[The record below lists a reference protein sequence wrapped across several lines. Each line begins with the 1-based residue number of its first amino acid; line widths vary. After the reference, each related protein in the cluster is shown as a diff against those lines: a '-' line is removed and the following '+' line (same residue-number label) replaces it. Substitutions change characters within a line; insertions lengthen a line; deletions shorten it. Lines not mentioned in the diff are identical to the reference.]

1 MKKILPTLLLI
12 TLLTACGNSTIST
25 SQAPSTSATN
35 TIATESSSIKTT
47 ESFTLSKEQKE
58 TLTSF
63 FKYFSEKNYEKM
75 KDFCSKKYVKDFFH
89 KDDVF
94 GFKTAK
100 LISYDES
107 NVIIHDK
114 EYWIPISLS
123 GEPTKDSSNY
133 DENSKIV
140 EVGYDIILEQQTNG
154 TWIITGITSG

>member
-1 MKKILPTLLLI
+1 MEIVLYQLHKLPLLLLPTLLL
-12 TLLTACGNSTIST
+12 L
-25 SQAPSTSATN
+25 
-35 TIATESSSIKTT
+35 KTT

-107 NVIIHDK
+107 NVTIHDK

>member
-1 MKKILPTLLLI
+1 MKEILSTLLLI

-35 TIATESSSIKTT
+35 TIVTESSSIKTT
-47 ESFTLSKEQKE
+47 ESFTLSKGQKE

-94 GFKTAK
+94 GFKIAK
-100 LISYDES
+100 LVSYNES

-114 EYWIPISLS
+114 EYWIPIFLK
-123 GEPTKDSSNY
+123 GEPIEDGTIY
-133 DENSKIV
+133 PENSKLI
-140 EVGYDIILEQQTNG
+140 EVGYYVILEQQPNG

>member
-1 MKKILPTLLLI
+1 MKEILSTLLLI

-107 NVIIHDK
+107 NVTIHDK